1 MQHQGTY
8 QVVQSINGEDP
19 CIHRQPLVKTPVTS
33 SPLVAWYL
41 FTRPAHRTAISPLLR
56 GIEVGLAH
64 GYLLVGSFALTGP
77 LCNTPIHGQAGTLG
91 AIGLGS
97 ILSVYLTMYGVT
109 SFNQGA
115 LTLTGRKKEA
125 DKLQTT
131 EG

>member
-41 FTRPAHRTAISPLLR
+41 FNLPAHRTAISPLLR

-91 AIGLGS
+91 AIGLVS
-97 ILSVYLTMYGVT
+97 IQARSWPVLDRTVRSWPAEEFVRFGY
-109 SFNQGA
+109 
-115 LTLTGRKKEA
+115 
-125 DKLQTT
+125 
-131 EG
+131 